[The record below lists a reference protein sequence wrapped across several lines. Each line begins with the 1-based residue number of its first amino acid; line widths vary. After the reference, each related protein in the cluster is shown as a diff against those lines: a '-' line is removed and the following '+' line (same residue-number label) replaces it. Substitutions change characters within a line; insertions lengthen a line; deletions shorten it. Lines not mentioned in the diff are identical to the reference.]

1 MIFKW
6 LRRVWLW
13 LRDSMLYFLPKIS
26 GYKRDHDSDYSSD
39 EDERVCRV
47 PCDSG
52 TGVFDEIDEIDKIDN
67 SGETL
72 MGERLILADDEYY
85 GENNFIL
92 GAQDL

>member
-39 EDERVCRV
+39 EDRRVRRWLSR
-47 PCDSG
+47 DSG
-52 TGVFDEIDEIDKIDN
+52 TGVIDEIDD
-67 SGETL
+67 SGEPPIR
-72 MGERLILADDEYY
+72 ERLILTDDEYY